1 MAKSNQVVEETEK
14 EYQRITRLHRRVKY
28 LPTQLKTLYK
38 KLDALEQEARD
49 LGMDDLIRNKPK
61 HPHDNAFQ

>member
-1 MAKSNQVVEETEK
+1 MSKSQQITRETEK

-28 LPTQLKTLYK
+28 LPTQLKNLYR
-38 KLDALEQEARD
+38 KLDALEQEARE